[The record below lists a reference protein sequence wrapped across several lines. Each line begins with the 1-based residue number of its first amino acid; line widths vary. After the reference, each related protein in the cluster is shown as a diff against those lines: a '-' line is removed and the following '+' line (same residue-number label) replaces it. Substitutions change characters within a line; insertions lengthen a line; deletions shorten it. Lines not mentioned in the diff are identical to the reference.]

1 MAKISKEQIK
11 NLQEECSKDGHDVRF
26 RDIAYCVLK
35 ETFNDAVLSYK
46 AIFETDA
53 SDIVVG
59 NYDKSAKTIAIRKYM
74 SDHNMLASKAMLLDR
89 IPTETDITF
98 AENKAELIKMLDDVD
113 KKLEDGVIEYKDAAK
128 LKVDIRTKLNDK
140 FAVSEGASAQMI
152 FVQPKFN
159 TVCPH
164 TQKECWLQTK
174 EYAMEHW
181 GLIER
186 PNKED

>member
-1 MAKISKEQIK
+1 MKISKDQVRKIQEVC
-11 NLQEECSKDGHDVRF
+11 LQDGHDVRF
-26 RDIAYCVLK
+26 RDVAYCTLKNIFDDPVL
-35 ETFNDAVLSYK
+35 AYK

-53 SDIVVG
+53 SDIIIG
-59 NYDKSAKTIAIRKYM
+59 NYNKSAKVKAIEKYIAEHR
-74 SDHNMLASKAMLLDR
+74 LLGGKATLLEGV
-89 IPTETDITF
+89 PTETDITF

-113 KKLEDGVIEYKDAAK
+113 EKLEMGIIEYKDAAK

-140 FAVSEGASAQMI
+140 FAVSEDSAAQII

-159 TVCPH
+159 TDCPH

-181 GLIER
+181 
-186 PNKED
+186 